1 MHIIAYVK
9 EERERW
15 RHTSMLAYNIGKF
28 GNSDPK
34 KYPATIR
41 KYMPEL
47 WEDEE
52 EKQTKEQLME
62 AVRARRLQKK

>member
-62 AVRARRLQKK
+62 TVRARRLQKK